1 MAETTFTIDEVP
13 IPFEPGQ
20 TVLEAAKA
28 AGIYIPHL
36 CYHPDFK
43 AHGGCKMCTVLV
55 NGRTQTACTHK
66 AAAGQEVD
74 VDTPELNAMRRT
86 LVQMLFIEGN
96 HFCPGCEK
104 SGACQLQA
112 LGYEYEMMS
121 PHFVELYPARRI
133 DASHPDVMIEFN
145 RCVLCELCVRAS
157 RDVDHKEVFAIAG
170 RGQDAKLIINSP
182 TGKLG
187 DSALAVTDRAV
198 QVCPVG
204 AIIVKRV
211 GFSAAPIGE
220 RLYDNNPISAEVESC
235 EIPETT

>member
-1 MAETTFTIDEVP
+1 MAETTFTIDEQP
-13 IPFEPGQ
+13 IPFTPGQ
-20 TVLEAAKA
+20 TILEAAKA

-36 CYHPDFK
+36 CYHPDFQ

-121 PHFVELYPARRI
+121 PHFVELYPERRV

-170 RGQDAKLIINSP
+170 RGQDATLIINSP

-211 GFSAAPIGE
+211 GFSAAPIVE

-235 EIPETT
+235 DIPEAR

>member
-1 MAETTFTIDEVP
+1 MAETTFTIDEQP
-13 IPFEPGQ
+13 IPFTPGQ
-20 TVLEAAKA
+20 TILEAAKA

-36 CYHPDFK
+36 CYHPDFQ

-121 PHFVELYPARRI
+121 PHFVELYPARRV

-235 EIPETT
+235 EIPEAR

>member
-1 MAETTFTIDEVP
+1 MAETTFTIDEQP
-13 IPFEPGQ
+13 IPFTPGQ
-20 TVLEAAKA
+20 TILEAAKA

-36 CYHPDFK
+36 CYHPEFK

-55 NGRTQTACTHK
+55 NGRTQTACTQK

-121 PHFVELYPARRI
+121 PHFVELFPERNI
-133 DASHPDVMIEFN
+133 DASHPDVLIEFN

-157 RDVDHKEVFAIAG
+157 RDIDHKDVFAIAG

-211 GFSAAPIGE
+211 GFATAPIGE
-220 RLYDNNPISAEVESC
+220 RLYDKNPISAEVESC
-235 EIPETT
+235 EIPEAR

>member
-1 MAETTFTIDEVP
+1 MAETTFTIDEQP
-13 IPFEPGQ
+13 IPFTPGQ
-20 TVLEAAKA
+20 TILEAAKA

-36 CYHPDFK
+36 CYHPDFT

-66 AAAGQEVD
+66 AQAGQEVD

-121 PHFVELYPARRI
+121 PHFVELFPERNV
-133 DASHPDVMIEFN
+133 DASHPDVLIEFN

-220 RLYDNNPISAEVESC
+220 RLYDNNPISAEVEAC
-235 EIPETT
+235 EIPEAR

>member
-1 MAETTFTIDEVP
+1 MAETTFTIDEMP
-13 IPFEPGQ
+13 IPFTPGQ
-20 TVLEAAKA
+20 TILEAAKA
-28 AGIYIPHL
+28 AGFYIPHL
-36 CYHPDFK
+36 CYHPEFK

-55 NGRTQTACTHK
+55 NGKPQTACTQR
-66 AAAGQEVD
+66 AAAGQEVE

-104 SGACQLQA
+104 SGDCQLQA
-112 LGYEYEMMS
+112 LGYEYEMLT
-121 PHFVELYPARRI
+121 PHFVELYPNRNI

-157 RDVDHKEVFAIAG
+157 RDVDHKEVFGIAG
-170 RGQDAKLIINSP
+170 RGRDAHLVINSP

-187 DSALAVTDRAV
+187 DSALEVTDRAV

-220 RLYDNNPISAEVESC
+220 RTYDKSPISAEVDSNEGS
-235 EIPETT
+235 EVR

>member
-1 MAETTFTIDEVP
+1 MAETTFTIDEQP
-13 IPFEPGQ
+13 IPFTPGQ
-20 TVLEAAKA
+20 TILEAAKA

-36 CYHPDFK
+36 CYHPDFQ

-112 LGYEYEMMS
+112 LGYEYEMLT
-121 PHFVELYPARRI
+121 PHFVELYPERKV
-133 DASHPDVMIEFN
+133 DASHPDVLIEFN

-157 RDVDHKEVFAIAG
+157 RDIDHKEVFGIAG
-170 RGQDAKLIINSP
+170 RGRDAHLVVNSP

-211 GFSAAPIGE
+211 GFAAAPIGE
-220 RLYDNNPISAEVESC
+220 RIYDKSPISAEVDVNESS
-235 EIPETT
+235 EAR

>member
-1 MAETTFTIDEVP
+1 MGNITLNIDGRPVETEA
-13 IPFEPGQ
+13 GK
-20 TVLEAAKA
+20 TVLEAALA

-36 CYHPDFK
+36 CYHPEFK

-55 NGRTQTACTHK
+55 NGKPQTACTHK
-66 AAAGQEVD
+66 AAAEQEVE
-74 VDTPELNAMRRT
+74 VDTPELNALRRT
-86 LVQMLFIEGN
+86 LVQMMFIEGN

-112 LGYEYEMMS
+112 LAYEYEMLT
-121 PHFVELYPARRI
+121 PHFVELYPPRNI
-133 DASHPDVMIEFN
+133 DASHPDVLIDFN

-157 RDVDHKEVFAIAG
+157 RDVDHKEVFGIAG
-170 RGQDAKLIINSP
+170 RGQDARLIINSP

-187 DSALAVTDRAV
+187 DSALEATDRAA

-220 RLYDNNPISAEVESC
+220 RPYDKNPISAEVDSS
-235 EIPETT
+235 EIPEAR